1 MSRYYSNTQKSRRE
15 RIGFYTALAIC
26 LVAVCMAVYSTYSTV
41 TDVKK
46 TSVVSTTE
54 TKVAVVN
61 QPVTQVTVPV
71 PTFKSSALVESSAAD
86 EVEET
91 ATEAMTSPAATDAPD
106 SGDTERGDALETM
119 LAADVSLSMPTKT
132 GHVLREYSK
141 ESVYNK
147 VLNTWKPHTGIDFDG
162 SLGDDVYAMLGG
174 EVTKVT
180 EDKMYGKTAE
190 VTVNNVIVGYSGL
203 GNVNVKQGD
212 KLERGD
218 KIGTI
223 GVVPVESDD
232 KNHIHVYVRVNNTY
246 ADPLSFI
253 GADNVAASDN
263 S

>member
-1 MSRYYSNTQKSRRE
+1 MRWRP
-15 RIGFYTALAIC
+15 C
-26 LVAVCMAVYSTYSTV
+26 
-41 TDVKK
+41 
-46 TSVVSTTE
+46 
-54 TKVAVVN
+54 
-61 QPVTQVTVPV
+61 
-71 PTFKSSALVESSAAD
+71 
-86 EVEET
+86 
-91 ATEAMTSPAATDAPD
+91 
-106 SGDTERGDALETM
+106 
-119 LAADVSLSMPTKT
+119 
-132 GHVLREYSK
+132 
-141 ESVYNK
+141 
-147 VLNTWKPHTGIDFDG
+147 TWKPHTGIDFDG

-203 GNVNVKQGD
+203 GNVSVKQGD

-253 GADNVAASDN
+253 GAEN